1 MSNLKFEIRNLK
13 LEIPA
18 KRDGQALVILLVFV
32 SVATIITAAGV
43 SLAIINSRSTGSLAK
58 GDEALMVAEAGAEN
72 AIIRIIRDPSSNYS
86 TEPPI
91 TVGNGT
97 AQITVTT
104 NGTTKTITS
113 TGTVGSFT
121 RKVQI
126 TGTFN
131 TGGDNKFQLTSW
143 QEIN

>member
-1 MSNLKFEIRNLK
+1 MKKEFKIINLKFK
-13 LEIPA
+13 IPAA
-18 KRDGQALVILLVFV
+18 KRDGQALVVLLVFV
-32 SVATIITAAGV
+32 STATIITAAAV
-43 SLAIINSRSTGSLAK
+43 TVAIINARSTGSLAQ
-58 GDEALMVAEAGAEN
+58 GDEALMIAEAGAEN
-72 AIIRIIRDPSSNYS
+72 AIIRIIRDPAGTYAN
-86 TEPPI
+86 EPPI

-104 NGTTKTITS
+104 NGTTKTIIS
-113 TGTVGSFT
+113 AGTVGSFT